1 MSKIIKI
8 ENILG
13 NWSPYK
19 GGIREGDVV
28 NIANQIFVAVS
39 PKEVAYTYD
48 DGCTGCDMCEGNDCL
63 LNMKYLNKEKYKNIS
78 CQKLMGRKVFL
89 RGGI

>member
-8 ENILG
+8 ENILD
-13 NWSPYK
+13 NWSPDK
-19 GGIREGDVV
+19 EGIREGDVV
-28 NIANQIFVAVS
+28 NIANQIFVAVY
-39 PKEVAYTYD
+39 PKEVAYTD
-48 DGCTGCDMCEGNDCL
+48 DDCTGCDMCEGDDCL

-78 CQKLMGRKVFL
+78 CQKLMGYKVFL

>member
-8 ENILG
+8 ENILD
-13 NWSPYK
+13 NWLPYK
-19 GGIREGDVV
+19 EGIQEGDVV
-28 NIANQIFVAVS
+28 NIANQIFVAVY
-39 PKEVAYTYD
+39 PQEVTDTD
-48 DGCTGCDMCEGNDCL
+48 DDCTGCDMCKGDDCL